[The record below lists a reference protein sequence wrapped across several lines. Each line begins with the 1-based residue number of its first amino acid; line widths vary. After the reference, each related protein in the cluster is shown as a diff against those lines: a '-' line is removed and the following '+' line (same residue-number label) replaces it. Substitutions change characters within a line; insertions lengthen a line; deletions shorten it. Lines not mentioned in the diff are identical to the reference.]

1 MIPLPYSFLL
11 KLYYLYTWLLRLCAI
26 ELFWPPVSFIIH
38 IQSISKPCW
47 LTSDLPE
54 FCHFSTTPP
63 LLPGTSQGGLHWGYC
78 NNLLCTFHSSP
89 RSLPNLVYSLKVAC
103 QPDLIFYI
111 LLSFCGRYT
120 SLPAAPGTYQQKLI
134 WQTFHFLFE
143 IFSPRYSK
151 VFSTSLVSL
160 FSNHIGLLWYQI
172 CISHLSSVSI
182 PLFTFFTAHVNNHYY
197 AIQLFLCLFILS
209 PLSRMKLTVMQVHHK
224 YLLNKLMVES
234 KLALF
239 FVCLILSF
247 KEVSKNGKKLIF
259 DITLSVWSFP
269 RCV

>member
-1 MIPLPYSFLL
+1 MIPPPYSFLL

-26 ELFWPPVSFIIH
+26 ELFFTSCFFHNPYTIYKQTLLTHFRFTRILPLLNNSTTAPW
-38 IQSISKPCW
+38 SKPRW
-47 LTSDLPE
+47 SPLGLLQQLPKY
-54 FCHFSTTPP
+54 FSP
-63 LLPGTSQGGLHWGYC
+63 
-78 NNLLCTFHSSP
+78 SP
-89 RSLPNLVYSLKVAC
+89 RSLPSLVYSLKVAC
-103 QPDLIFYI
+103 QPDLIFYV

-134 WQTFHFLFE
+134 WETLHFLFG

-151 VFSTSLVSL
+151 VFSTSLGSL

-172 CISHLSSVSI
+172 YISHLSSVSI

-197 AIQLFLCLFILS
+197 AIQLFFCLFLLS
-209 PLSRMKLTVMQVHHK
+209 PLSRIKLTAMQVHHK
-224 YLLNKLMVES
+224 YLLNKWMVES

-247 KEVSKNGKKLIF
+247 KELSKNGKKLIF
-259 DITLSVWSFP
+259 DIILSVWSFP